1 MDIIL
6 RPRITE
12 KSGLMNEKLNLYTFE
27 VSKNASKP
35 MIAKAVKALY
45 KVTALKIRTVN
56 LPAKKVFVRGTRGTQ
71 SGVKKALVYLKK
83 GDKIVTSGGVI
94 GVITSIQNDYVV
106 IKVGENDTTKM
117 EVLKSAVTGL
127 RQ

>member
-12 KSGLMNEKLNLYTFE
+12 KSGIMNESLNLYTFE

-35 MIAKAVKALY
+35 VIAKAIKTLY
-45 KVTALKIRTVN
+45 KVTPLKIRTIN
-56 LPAKKVFVRGTRGTQ
+56 LPRRKVFVRGKIGAQ

-83 GDKIVTSGGVI
+83 GDKI
-94 GVITSIQNDYVV
+94 
-106 IKVGENDTTKM
+106 E
-117 EVLKSAVTGL
+117 
-127 RQ
+127 